1 MTNKIKELEKTI
13 NDTPLEDLNEEIVNA
28 KSESDK
34 DFWTAIYNHALGHRQ
49 MKIISR
55 EKFIR

>member
-13 NDTPLEDLNEEIVNA
+13 NNTPLEDLNEEIVNA
-28 KSESDK
+28 KNESDK
-34 DFWTAIYNHALGHRQ
+34 DFWTAIYNHTLGHRQ

>member
-1 MTNKIKELEKTI
+1 MKKTI
-13 NDTPLEDLNEEIVNA
+13 NNTPLEDLNEEIVNA

>member
-13 NDTPLEDLNEEIVNA
+13 NNTPLEDLNEEIINA

-34 DFWTAIYNHALGHRQ
+34 DFWTAIYNYALGHRQ